1 MDDPENLNLPFDVLE
16 KLQELSEK
24 LGEPPTEI
32 IIAAVDHFTRLD
44 SQRQKAIM
52 IGTSRRRRMP

>member
-1 MDDPENLNLPFDVLE
+1 MDPLETLNLPHDVLE
-16 KLQELSEK
+16 KLQELSDK

-32 IIAAVDHFTRLD
+32 IVAALDHFTRLD

-52 IGTSRRRRMP
+52 IGTSIRRRMP